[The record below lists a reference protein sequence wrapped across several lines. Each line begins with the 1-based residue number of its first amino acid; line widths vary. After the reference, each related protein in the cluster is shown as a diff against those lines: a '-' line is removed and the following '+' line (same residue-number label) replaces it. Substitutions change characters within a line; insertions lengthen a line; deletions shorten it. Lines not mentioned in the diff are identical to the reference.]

1 MNRKN
6 NKGFT
11 LIELLAVVVILGVI
25 MMLAI
30 PNIVSTINRNKKEAF
45 LEDAKK
51 FQASVEYK
59 LVSDTKLQKPNNNS
73 ALVLTL
79 GQVEKADIS
88 VSPYG
93 TNYSPT
99 LSFVVV
105 TKEPREV
112 TIDDGS
118 GRKDSSFS
126 EYTYYVRLIACS
138 NDTCSGDD
146 IDQRY
151 GINLARVDDKLQSD
165 RYEMVVQAEEVDEN
179 LPTDK
184 TYIQSVIGSGKS
196 INYYGATS

>member
-1 MNRKN
+1 MNKDR
-6 NKGFT
+6 KGFT

-59 LVSDTKLQKPNNNS
+59 LVSDTKLQKPNANS

-79 GQVEKADIS
+79 EQVEKADIS

-93 TNYSPT
+93 TKYSPKM
-99 LSFVVV
+99 SFVVI
-105 TKEPREV
+105 TKEPVEV

-118 GRKDSSFS
+118 GRKDTSYS
-126 EYTYYVRLIACS
+126 EYTYYVRLVACT
-138 NDTCSGDD
+138 NDECHKDD

-151 GINLARVDDKLQSD
+151 GINLGRVDDKIDSD
-165 RYEMVVQAEEVDEN
+165 RYELVVQAEEVDEN
-179 LPTDK
+179 LPSDTS
-184 TYIQSVIGSGKS
+184 YIHSVIGSDKA
-196 INYYGATS
+196 INYYGTN